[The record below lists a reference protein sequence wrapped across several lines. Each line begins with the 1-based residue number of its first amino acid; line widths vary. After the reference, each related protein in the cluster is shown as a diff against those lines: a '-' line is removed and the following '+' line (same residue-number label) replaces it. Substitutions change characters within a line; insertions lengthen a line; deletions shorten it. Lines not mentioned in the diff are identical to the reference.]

1 MQSTDSW
8 NKIVS
13 QYNKIRNNK
22 EEVVQ
27 ASWEFI
33 FSTLFNYS
41 DSEIDSQRPV
51 QMGSTPKYPDIIIK
65 NENEDLFVVELKQ
78 HTLHKG
84 QDQLISY
91 LNQLK
96 VNIGILVCDN
106 LYIYDFDYTSREN
119 AYSVLEI
126 PFVQDNP
133 NGIRFVELFSKDNF
147 DKQKIK
153 DFIRESNDK
162 KNAVATIKNEITEDL
177 ASKLLKNF
185 FKEKYPEIDIED
197 ILLDYIISI
206 KKKSLIALSSST
218 EKVIRVN
225 EDSQDE
231 EYYYNNQRYAKRKF
245 VLTVVTDYVRN
256 NPDITYNQLKQIFP
270 DKLQGKYGVFQD
282 DALVIETVLK
292 NHRDK
297 QYEYNRR
304 YFTKC
309 SEKIKLNTD
318 GRTIIVS
325 GEWGHNFDKFFNRAK
340 ELGLNVEK
348 K

>member
-1 MQSTDSW
+1 MSYTSSW
-8 NKIVS
+8 NKIVA
-13 QYNKIRNNK
+13 QYNKNINCK
-22 EEVVQ
+22 EEIVQ
-27 ASWEFI
+27 NSWEML
-33 FSTLFNYS
+33 FSMVFNYEDS
-41 DSEIDSQRPV
+41 DIDSQHSV
-51 QMGSTPKYPDIIIK
+51 KMGVETKRADILIK
-65 NENEDLFVVELKQ
+65 NDNADLFVVELKR
-78 HTLHKG
+78 HTLHEG
-84 QDQLISY
+84 QEQLFSY

-96 VNIGILVCDN
+96 MDLGILVCDN
-106 LYIYDFDYTSREN
+106 LYIYDYDFTTKEN
-119 AYSVLEI
+119 SYSVLEI
-126 PFVQDNP
+126 PFVQDNQ

-177 ASKLLKNF
+177 VSKLLKNF

-218 EKVIRVN
+218 EKVIRVK

-292 NHRDK
+292 NHKDK

>member
-1 MQSTDSW
+1 MSYTSSW
-8 NKIVS
+8 NKIVA
-13 QYNKIRNNK
+13 QYNKNINCK
-22 EEVVQ
+22 EEIVQ
-27 ASWEFI
+27 NSWEML
-33 FSTLFNYS
+33 FSMVFNYEDS
-41 DSEIDSQRPV
+41 DIDSQRSV
-51 QMGSTPKYPDIIIK
+51 KMGVETKRADILIK
-65 NENEDLFVVELKQ
+65 NDNADLFVVELKR
-78 HTLHKG
+78 HTLHEG
-84 QDQLISY
+84 QEQLFSY

-96 VNIGILVCDN
+96 MDLGILVCDN
-106 LYIYDFDYTSREN
+106 LYIYDYDFTTKEN
-119 AYSVLEI
+119 SYSVLEI
-126 PFVQDNP
+126 PFVQDNQ

-177 ASKLLKNF
+177 VSKLLKNF

-218 EKVIRVN
+218 EKVIRVK

-292 NHRDK
+292 NHKDK